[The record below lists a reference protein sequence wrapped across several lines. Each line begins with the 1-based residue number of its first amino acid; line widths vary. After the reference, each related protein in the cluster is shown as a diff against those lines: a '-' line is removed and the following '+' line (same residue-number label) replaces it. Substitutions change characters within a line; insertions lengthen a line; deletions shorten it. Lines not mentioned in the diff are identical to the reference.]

1 MHVWISSYL
10 YITIGQSWPMINC
23 IFVFLYTLT
32 LLTPPSQKN
41 KIKKTLLTPKI
52 HVEVGQNQY
61 GF

>member
-10 YITIGQSWPMINC
+10 NITIGQSWPMSDC
-23 IFVFLYTLT
+23 IFVFVYTL
-32 LLTPPSQKN
+32 
-41 KIKKTLLTPKI
+41 TLLTPKI